1 MEYLSANLIANKDA
15 GVSDK
20 ADDFLLADFASGEN
34 DRVPTFFIKLFREF
48 LNEWLKK
55 KQSNIADLGFFI
67 RRLTTY
73 STDLHALR
81 LDSLLG
87 LFEENQIQFR
97 ARGVHTRLEE
107 MTVEA
112 SFRPSEIQYL
122 KFHPNERTWLD
133 DHLLSRGPLPNGCFE
148 FGILNNDVVG
158 YLFEYYKTYTDAK
171 RSLEGIR
178 STMKDGSLLVVA
190 QPCSLYP
197 VDNVKVLNASGFTF
211 VEGIDLDLKTK
222 KAMKLNSDAAPE
234 VLSRLGHYTFLVFR
248 ATEDQTGEV

>member
-1 MEYLSANLIANKDA
+1 
-15 GVSDK
+15 
-20 ADDFLLADFASGEN
+20 
-34 DRVPTFFIKLFREF
+34 
-48 LNEWLKK
+48 
-55 KQSNIADLGFFI
+55 
-67 RRLTTY
+67 
-73 STDLHALR
+73 
-81 LDSLLG
+81 
-87 LFEENQIQFR
+87 
-97 ARGVHTRLEE
+97 
-107 MTVEA
+107 MTVEG

-122 KFHPNERTWLD
+122 QTHPKEKTWLD
-133 DHLLSRGPLPNGCFE
+133 DHLLSRGLLPNGCFE

-158 YLFEYYKTYTDAK
+158 YLFEYYKTYTNAK

-222 KAMKLNSDAAPE
+222 KATNLNSDTAPE

-248 ATEDQTGEV
+248 ATEDQKGEV